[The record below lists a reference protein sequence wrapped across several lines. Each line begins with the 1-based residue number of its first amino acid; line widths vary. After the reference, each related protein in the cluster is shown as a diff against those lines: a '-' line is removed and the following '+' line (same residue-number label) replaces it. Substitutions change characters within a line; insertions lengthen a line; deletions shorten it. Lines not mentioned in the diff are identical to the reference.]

1 MISIQGCEVGCQK
14 VTGIIDQWFYMY
26 IYHTCRWRLITDA
39 VTFILRKLAFCPLSD
54 YCWMSVGLYSTV
66 CVSLSPNIHDNCT
79 SSSPCLSVWTSY
91 SPFLFSLSHSFIF
104 VSTCMFV
111 HRRWCNL
118 SHQWCSCLLFI
129 CWSCAQFYGTCQ
141 TGKISTR
148 GNSPLIHGLQGQMS
162 WRLMVHKTYMF
173 TLFGGPTCTIGLTS
187 QSRPN
192 VSVLYN
198 WQWDM
203 Q

>member
-1 MISIQGCEVGCQK
+1 MRSDVRKSQESLINDSTCTYTIHVGEGLLQMQSHSSWGNWHFALCPTTVGCLLDCI
-14 VTGIIDQWFYMY
+14 V
-26 IYHTCRWRLITDA
+26 L
-39 VTFILRKLAFCPLSD
+39 
-54 YCWMSVGLYSTV
+54 

-104 VSTCMFV
+104 VSMFV

-148 GNSPLIHGLQGQMS
+148 GNSPLINGLQGQMS

-198 WQWDM
+198 WQLDM